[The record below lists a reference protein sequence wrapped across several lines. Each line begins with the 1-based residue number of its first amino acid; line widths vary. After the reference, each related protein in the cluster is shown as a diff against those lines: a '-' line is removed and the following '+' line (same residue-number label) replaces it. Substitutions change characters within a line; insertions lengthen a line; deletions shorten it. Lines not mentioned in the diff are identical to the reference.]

1 MTAIRPIPPSQ
12 PHLATPKEVAVRFVT
27 PAVYTD
33 GTGCTIHAE
42 PGAVAMLRPRD
53 ALALK
58 FSGAAELIGPA
69 KIGESKNV

>member
-1 MTAIRPIPPSQ
+1 MRPIPQ
-12 PHLATPKEVAVRFVT
+12 PGHLATPAEVAVRFVT
-27 PAVYTD
+27 AETYTD

-42 PGAVAMLRPRD
+42 PGDVAMLRPST

-69 KIGESKNV
+69 KIGDL